1 MWYIFKIIGLTSGF
15 VFNDTSIIDVNAWYA
30 LAQTFGLVALFV
42 LSNWL
47 VCVLFEGKAKLK
59 EIYIVTCYSLIPMV
73 IQAIGYDILSNVL
86 TLNEQ
91 SFLNILNYACIILTA
106 AYLIMGIINIQEFTL
121 GKFIFTT
128 VVTLLAMILIIFL
141 IFLVG
146 ILVQQSGDF
155 IKTVVMEVLYR

>member
-1 MWYIFKIIGLTSGF
+1 MSIFSKVFKSYSQKEVKRVMPIVANINELEESISKLSDEELKNKTSEF
-15 VFNDTSIIDVNAWYA
+15 
-30 LAQTFGLVALFV
+30 
-42 LSNWL
+42 
-47 VCVLFEGKAKLK
+47 KAKLK